1 MPPRSPSALRRSSSL
16 PRSHSVIRPTT
27 GSGVGPNS
35 VELALGEAGERPA
48 GLDHRHLHAEADAEI
63 GHLALA
69 GEARRQNLALR
80 AARAEAARHQNAV
93 HALETRRRVGA
104 LENLALDPVELHPH
118 PVGHA
123 AVGQRLDQRFVGV
136 LEAGVLAD
144 DRDRHLAL
152 GVVIGLRHAVPA
164 AHVGLRR
171 GLDAEGGEHLP
182 VEPGGVIERRHV
194 VDRAARRAPRPPRSR
209 ARCRT
214 GRACAAPRA
223 ESRGPSGRAGCAAGC
238 RSSAAP

>member
-1 MPPRSPSALRRSSSL
+1 MPPRSPSACRCSSSL

-35 VELALGEAGERPA
+35 VELACGEARERPA

-69 GEARRQNLALR
+69 RETGGEDLALG
-80 AARAEAARHQNAV
+80 AARAEPAGHQDAV
-93 HALETRRRVGA
+93 NALEVRRRVGR
-104 LENLALDPVELHPH
+104 LENLALDPVELDPH
-118 PVGHA
+118 LVGHA

-152 GVVIGLRHAVPA
+152 GIVIGARHRSQRRMLGLGAGSMPKA
-164 AHVGLRR
+164 ASTSRSR
-171 GLDAEGGEHLP
+171 
-182 VEPGGVIERRHV
+182 PGGVIERRHV
-194 VDRAARRAPRPPRSR
+194 VDRTRVARLDHRAFAHVAEEAELAPLL
-209 ARCRT
+209 ARDLAVR
-214 GRACAAPRA
+214 
-223 ESRGPSGRAGCAAGC
+223 SGRAGCAAGC